1 MIIEPLPNKR
11 VEFFRFSPPRIN
23 LAYNPPSS
31 PPSLCFMKILP
42 LLTKRAS
49 WRNCEK
55 SVSRSFMISFWSKP
69 EALVTEHPLIDPW
82 LRTKICIPGPS
93 SIVARFLRHYLYLFA
108 THARSARV
116 RVHTHAYNIP
126 ARMNGAAGRRGTSLV
141 SELGDL
147 TTTCLIFPRAPE
159 RTSRIPMR

>member
-11 VEFFRFSPPRIN
+11 IEFFRSPFVPFVSWKYN
-23 LAYNPPSS
+23 L
-31 PPSLCFMKILP
+31 LI
-42 LLTKRAS
+42 KRAS
-49 WRNCEK
+49 ELRKKRVQVVHDFFLIE
-55 SVSRSFMISFWSKP
+55 P
-69 EALVTEHPLIDPW
+69 EALVKEHPLIDPW

-93 SIVARFLRHYLYLFA
+93 SILVRFLRHYLYLLA

-116 RVHTHAYNIP
+116 HVHTHGYNIL
-126 ARMNGAAGRRGTSLV
+126 ARMNGAAGRRSTSLV